1 VVFFYPGK
9 ILGTHIPDTVLT
21 LTLTTALQMS
31 PKKCKSWDKLQMLNA
46 ITAARDKE
54 MTLMQ
59 GLNLYE
65 VLRSVTKHKVN
76 SGKAYSYCLI
86 QAH

>member
-1 VVFFYPGK
+1 VVLFCPGK
-9 ILGTHIPDTVLT
+9 ILGTHIPDTILT
-21 LTLTTALQMS
+21 VTLISALQMS
-31 PKKCKSWDKLQMLNA
+31 PKTCKSWDKLQVLNA
-46 ITAARDKE
+46 ITAARNKE

-76 SGKAYSYCLI
+76 SGEAYSYCLI